1 MTIDFCNLC
10 GDPCVGK
17 NPSIGNNNSQETWR
31 TLVAQALCALATNT
45 PGVAASVQLPQ
56 FSATFTQL
64 TSSYAV
70 YASPSFIDSGL
81 TLRRLRVINNTDAD
95 IEISFD
101 GSWWVCNHWCHRC
114 RNDSLYLPK
123 KWGKKG
129 ITIQLGC
136 HCGNR
141 EWRRVFRNRDEAYI
155 G

>member
-101 GSWWVCNHWCHRC
+101 GGTTTHIRVVAGTEEQFNLGKIEFSAATKFMIR
-114 RNDSLYLPK
+114 RSL
-123 KWGKKG
+123 
-129 ITIQLGC
+129 TMTATV
-136 HCGNR
+136 GN
-141 EWRRVFRNRDEAYI
+141 VYI
-155 G
+155 EGGY